1 MKTLR
6 LLLLVG
12 VLGLVVPME
21 SYGNGISSS
30 AADRGEQ
37 LKSRDLRCTVVQR
50 GPAPLSA
57 ILEDA
62 VAYALDIPLA
72 MLSPLTSLIEPCEE
86 EADLHAGKT
95 TSHRRGR

>member
-6 LLLLVG
+6 LLLLVT
-12 VLGLVVPME
+12 VLGLFVAIE
-21 SYGNGISSS
+21 SHGNGLS
-30 AADRGEQ
+30 AGTGDRGDTP
-37 LKSRDLRCTVVQR
+37 KNRDYRCTVVQR
-50 GPAPLSA
+50 GSAPISA

-86 EADLHAGKT
+86 ETDLRTKKVSA
-95 TSHRRGR
+95 RRGGK